1 MFVRR
6 CAAAGLSAA
15 ALAAAG
21 VAPAS
26 PTPPSPARSE
36 YVEVVPPAGG
46 GAAARPRSRAASVTE
61 SSHSAVGA
69 GADAIGSGD
78 KWVIGLGAVL
88 ALATLSLV
96 AAPALRRRRPRTYE
110 PKG

>member
-1 MFVRR
+1 
-6 CAAAGLSAA
+6 
-15 ALAAAG
+15 
-21 VAPAS
+21 
-26 PTPPSPARSE
+26 
-36 YVEVVPPAGG
+36 
-46 GAAARPRSRAASVTE
+46 VTE